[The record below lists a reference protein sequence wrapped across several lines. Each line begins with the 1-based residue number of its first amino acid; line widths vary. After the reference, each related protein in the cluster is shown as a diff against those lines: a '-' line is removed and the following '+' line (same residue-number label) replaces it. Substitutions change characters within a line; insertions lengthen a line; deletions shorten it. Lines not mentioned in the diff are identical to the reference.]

1 MLFQQMSNRLV
12 MLAIATSLALVGLSH
27 AVLARGKAFATADSA
42 AQALYE
48 AASANDQARMLE
60 LLGSDAR
67 DLIVSGD
74 PVADRQ
80 AAAQFVAAYNQ
91 RHSLQSQG
99 ADMVTLVIGGD
110 DFPFPFPIV
119 KAASGWAFDTA
130 GGKEELL
137 RRRIGRNELSTIEV
151 MRAFVDAQREYAS
164 QPRDGGKVPQYASR
178 FISSAGKHD
187 GLYWPVSATDAP
199 SPLGEAVV
207 KAIRN
212 GYDVKQGGSQPTP
225 YYGYYFRML
234 TEQGKAA
241 PGGAYS
247 YIANG
252 RMIGG
257 FAVIAFPASY
267 GVSGVMTFMVSDDGI
282 VYEKDLGP
290 NTAAIAAAIRAYDP
304 DSSWK
309 AD

>member
-1 MLFQQMSNRLV
+1 MLFQTRFG
-12 MLAIATSLALVGLSH
+12 MLAMVASLVFAGLSND
-27 AVLARGKAFATADSA
+27 ALAKGKIFPSADSA
-42 AQALYE
+42 VQELFA
-48 AASANDQARMLE
+48 AASANDQARMIDLFGAE
-60 LLGSDAR
+60 NR
-67 DLIVSGD
+67 DWLISGD

-80 AAAQFVAAYNQ
+80 AIANFIAAYKE
-91 RHSLQSQG
+91 RHSLQAQG
-99 ADMVTLVIGGD
+99 NDKITLVIGGD

-119 KAASGWAFDTA
+119 KVASGWAFDVA
-130 GGKEELL
+130 EGKQEVL
-137 RRRIGRNELSTIEV
+137 RRRIGHNELNIIEV

-164 QPRDGGKVPQYASR
+164 RPRDGNKAPQYARR
-178 FISSAGKHD
+178 FVSTPGRQD
-187 GLYWPVSATDAP
+187 GLYWPTSGSDAP
-199 SPLGEAVV
+199 SPLGETVV
-207 KAIRN
+207 KAIKD
-212 GYDVKQGGSQPTP
+212 GYDVKRGPAQPAP

-257 FAVIAFPASY
+257 FAVVAFPASY
-267 GVSGVMTFMVSDDGI
+267 GVSGVMTFLVSDDGI

-290 NTAAIAAAIRAYDP
+290 NTASIVGAMKAYDP
-304 DSSWK
+304 DGSWK